1 MAIRTYKT
9 YSQSFSGDTPTLSDY
24 NAFLE
29 KISNDITSSKC
40 GALLIERIKYDSEE
54 FNHYPYHAQSK
65 LDSTNE
71 LYAGSS
77 YVSGCGKSVSDI
89 FVFGFSDEKWCIGLN
104 ILKNDKGT
112 FIQMLPIIPL
122 KICNIIKNNWASL
135 GANKTTPFLTQSLFD
150 CLGASATDTT
160 DQTAA
165 YNRCIRT
172 LNVSNGTIS
181 KDCIYTD
188 GVKSLF
194 MTFET
199 SQSQVSYDF
208 GFNVNSLYIR
218 MPPSGSNYLCFCP
231 LTQEIFP
238 YITNSNLS
246 SYRSRSDL
254 AKATCNSYIS
264 EFMLFYTLNQRAL
277 SYNSSYNEVQN
288 AYNNCMFFNF
298 AARLYSEN
306 SNGGGSYSKLY
317 DANPQKQTY
326 RLAFF
331 APLLSANNVALSP
344 LCDAHSTNLINGYLA
359 LINSSTND
367 TFQSGHIYNISNNY
381 YMSLYTGNHTVLVEV

>member
-29 KISNDITSSKC
+29 KMSTDITSSKC
-40 GALLIERIKYDSEE
+40 GVLLIERIKYDSEE

-104 ILKNDKGT
+104 ILKNNTGT

-122 KICNIIKNNWASL
+122 KICNVIKTNWSSL
-135 GANKTTPFLTQSLFD
+135 GANKTTPFLKQSLFD
-150 CLGASATDTT
+150 CLGASANEYDY
-160 DQTAA
+160 TAT

-172 LNVSNGTIS
+172 LTVGGGAIS
-181 KDCIYTD
+181 INCIYTD

-208 GFNVNSLYIR
+208 GFNRNSLYIR
-218 MPPSGSNYLCFCP
+218 MPVSINYIYCFSP

-238 YITNSNLS
+238 YVTNSNLS
-246 SYRSRSDL
+246 TYKYKSDL
-254 AKATCNSYIS
+254 AKSTSNSYVS
-264 EFMLFYTLNQRAL
+264 EFMLFYLWEQTDLTYSSTYLCVQRAHD
-277 SYNSSYNEVQN
+277 
-288 AYNNCMFFNF
+288 NCMFFNF
-298 AARLYSEN
+298 ASRLYSDAE
-306 SNGGGSYSKLY
+306 SLPGSYSKLY
-317 DANPQKQTY
+317 VSNPQKQAY
-326 RLAFF
+326 KLAFF
-331 APLLSANNVALSP
+331 APLLSANNVALLP
-344 LCDAHSTNLINGYLA
+344 LCDAHSATLTNGYLA

>member
-9 YSQSFSGDTPTLSDY
+9 YTQSFSGDAPTLSDY

-29 KISNDITSSKC
+29 QISNDITSSKC
-40 GALLIERIKYDSEE
+40 GVLLIERIKYNSEE

-65 LDSTNE
+65 LNSANE
-71 LYAGSS
+71 LYVGSS
-77 YVSGCGKSVSDI
+77 NVSGCGKSVSDI

-104 ILKNDKGT
+104 ILKNDKST

-150 CLGASATDTT
+150 CLGATATAT

-165 YNRCIRT
+165 YNRCIRP
-172 LNVSNGTIS
+172 LSVSNGTIS
-181 KDCIYTD
+181 RDCIYTD

-199 SQSQVSYDF
+199 SQSLVSYDF
-208 GFNVNSLYIR
+208 GFNRNSFYIR
-218 MPPSGSNYLCFCP
+218 MPASGNNYLSFCP
-231 LTQEIFP
+231 LTQELFP
-238 YITNSNLS
+238 YITKSDLS
-246 SYRSRSDL
+246 LYRYKSDL
-254 AKATCNSYIS
+254 AIATCNSYIS
-264 EFMLFYTLNQRAL
+264 EFMLFYTFNQRAL
-277 SYNSSYNEVQN
+277 SYDTSYNEVQS

-298 AARLYSEN
+298 AGRLYSEN

-317 DANPQKQTY
+317 DSNPQKQTY
-326 RLAFF
+326 KLAFF
-331 APLLSANNVALSP
+331 APLLNANNVALSP

>member
-1 MAIRTYKT
+1 MTIRTYKT
-9 YSQSFSGDTPTLSDY
+9 YTQSFSGDAPTLSDY

-40 GALLIERIKYDSEE
+40 GVLLIERIKYDSEE

-104 ILKNDKGT
+104 ILKNDKGA

-122 KICNIIKNNWASL
+122 KICNIIKTNWASL

-150 CLGASATDTT
+150 CLGATATAT

-172 LNVSNGTIS
+172 LTIS
-181 KDCIYTD
+181 GGAISINCIYTD

-199 SQSQVSYDF
+199 SQSLVSYDF
-208 GFNVNSLYIR
+208 GFNRNSLYIR
-218 MPPSGSNYLCFCP
+218 MPPNGNNYLCFCP
-231 LTQEIFP
+231 LTQETFP
-238 YITNSNLS
+238 YVTQTDLS
-246 SYRSRSDL
+246 LYKYRSDL
-254 AKATCNSYIS
+254 AIATYNSYIN
-264 EFMLFYTLNQRAL
+264 EFMLFYSWSQTNLNYT
-277 SYNSSYNEVQN
+277 SYNTVQQ
-288 AYNNCMFFNF
+288 AFNNCMFFNF
-298 AARLYSEN
+298 ASRLYSDGVN
-306 SNGGGSYSKLY
+306 SGGSYSKLY
-317 DANPQKQTY
+317 VENPQKQAY
-326 RLAFF
+326 KLAFF
-331 APLLSANNVALSP
+331 APLLSSNNVALLP
-344 LCDAHSTNLINGYLA
+344 LCDAHSPKLTNAYLA

>member
-9 YSQSFSGDTPTLSDY
+9 YTQSFSGDAPTLSDY
-24 NAFLE
+24 NSFLE
-29 KISNDITSSKC
+29 KISTDITSSKC
-40 GALLIERIKYDSEE
+40 GVLLIERIKYDSEE

-104 ILKNDKGT
+104 ILKNNTGT

-122 KICNIIKNNWASL
+122 KICNVIKNNWSSL

-150 CLGASATDTT
+150 CLGASATAT

-165 YNRCIRT
+165 YNRCIRQ
-172 LNVSNGTIS
+172 LSVSNGNIS
-181 KDCIYTD
+181 TNCIYTD

-199 SQSQVSYDF
+199 SQSLVSYDF
-208 GFNVNSLYIR
+208 GFNANSLYIR
-218 MPPSGSNYLCFCP
+218 MPLNGNNYLCFCP
-231 LTQEIFP
+231 LTQETFP
-238 YITNSNLS
+238 YIANSNLS
-246 SYRSRSDL
+246 SYRSRSNV
-254 AKATCNSYIS
+254 AKATYNSYIS
-264 EFMLFYTLNQRAL
+264 EFMLFYNWYQRTL
-277 SYNSSYNEVQN
+277 SYNTSYNEVQS

-298 AARLYSEN
+298 ASRLYSEGA
-306 SNGGGSYSKLY
+306 NGGGSYSKLY
-317 DANPQKQTY
+317 VANPQTQTY
-326 RLAFF
+326 KNPFF
-331 APLLSANNVALSP
+331 APLLSANNVALLP
-344 LCDAHSTNLINGYLA
+344 LCDAHSATLTNGYLA

-381 YMSLYTGNHTVLVEV
+381 YMSLYTGNHTVIVEV

>member
-9 YSQSFSGDTPTLSDY
+9 YTQSFSGDTPTLSDY
-24 NAFLE
+24 NSFLE

-65 LDSTNE
+65 VDSTNE
-71 LYAGSS
+71 LYVGSS

-89 FVFGFSDEKWCIGLN
+89 FVFGFSGEKWCIGLN
-104 ILKNDKGT
+104 ILKNNTGT

-122 KICNIIKNNWASL
+122 KICNVIKNNWASL
-135 GANKTTPFLTQSLFD
+135 EANKTTPFLTQSLFD
-150 CLGASATDTT
+150 CLGTNASET

-172 LNVSNGTIS
+172 LTVGNGTIS

-199 SQSQVSYDF
+199 SQSLVSYDF
-208 GFNVNSLYIR
+208 GFNRNSLYIR
-218 MPPSGSNYLCFCP
+218 MPPSGGNYLCFCP

-238 YITNSNLS
+238 YAAQSDLS
-246 SYRSRSDL
+246 SYKSRSNV
-254 AKATCNSYIS
+254 AIATCNSYIS
-264 EFMLFYTLNQRAL
+264 EFMLFYSWHQRSL
-277 SYNSSYNEVQN
+277 SYNAPYNELQN

-306 SNGGGSYSKLY
+306 SSGGGSYS
-317 DANPQKQTY
+317 
-326 RLAFF
+326 R
-331 APLLSANNVALSP
+331 
-344 LCDAHSTNLINGYLA
+344 
-359 LINSSTND
+359 
-367 TFQSGHIYNISNNY
+367 
-381 YMSLYTGNHTVLVEV
+381 

>member
-9 YSQSFSGDTPTLSDY
+9 YTQSFSGDTPTLSDY

-29 KISNDITSSKC
+29 KISQDITSSKC
-40 GALLIERIKYDSEE
+40 GALLIERIKYNSEE

-104 ILKNDKGT
+104 ILKNDKGA

-122 KICNIIKNNWASL
+122 KICNVIKTNWASL

-150 CLGASATDTT
+150 CLGATANET

-172 LNVSNGTIS
+172 LNVSNGAIS
-181 KDCIYTD
+181 VNCIYTD
-188 GVKSLF
+188 GTKSLF

-199 SQSQVSYDF
+199 SQSLVSYDF
-208 GFNVNSLYIR
+208 GFNRNSFYIR
-218 MPPSGSNYLCFCP
+218 MPSNGSNYLCFCP

-238 YITNSNLS
+238 YTYQTDLS
-246 SYRSRSDL
+246 SYKSRSDV
-254 AKATCNSYIS
+254 AIATCNSYIS
-264 EFMLFYTLNQRAL
+264 EFMLFYTWNQRAL
-277 SYNSSYNEVQN
+277 SYNTSYNEVQS

-306 SNGGGSYSKLY
+306 SSGGGSYSKLY
-317 DANPQKQTY
+317 DSNPQKQSY

-331 APLLSANNVALSP
+331 APLLSSNNVALSP
-344 LCDAHSTNLINGYLA
+344 LCDAHSPTLTNGYLA

-381 YMSLYTGNHTVLVEV
+381 YMSLYTGNQTVLVEV

>member
-29 KISNDITSSKC
+29 QISNDITSSKC
-40 GALLIERIKYDSEE
+40 GVTLIERIKYDSEE
-54 FNHYPYHAQSK
+54 FSHYPYHAKSK
-65 LDSTNE
+65 VDGTNE

-104 ILKNDKGT
+104 ILKNDTRT

-122 KICNIIKNNWASL
+122 KICNVIKNNWASL
-135 GANKTTPFLTQSLFD
+135 EANKTTPFLTQSLFD
-150 CLGASATDTT
+150 CIGATATET

-172 LNVSNGTIS
+172 LTVSGGNIS
-181 KDCIYTD
+181 INCIYTD

-199 SQSQVSYDF
+199 SQSLVSYDF
-208 GFNVNSLYIR
+208 GFNVNSFYIR
-218 MPPSGSNYLCFCP
+218 MPAYGNNTLCFCP
-231 LTQEIFP
+231 LTQEVFP
-238 YITNSNLS
+238 YTFNSDLS
-246 SYRSRSDL
+246 LYKYRS
-254 AKATCNSYIS
+254 ATAIATYNSYVN
-264 EFMLFYTLNQRAL
+264 EFMLFYSWSQTSL
-277 SYNSSYNEVQN
+277 
-288 AYNNCMFFNF
+288 AYNASYIFVQSAHNNSMFFNF
-298 AARLYSEN
+298 ASRLRADNYNVPGNYSN
-306 SNGGGSYSKLY
+306 LY
-317 DANPQKQTY
+317 VSNPQAQAYKQP
-326 RLAFF
+326 FF
-331 APLLSANNVALSP
+331 APLLSANAVALLP
-344 LCDAHSTNLINGYLA
+344 LCDAHSATLTNGYLA
-359 LINSSTND
+359 LINSSTKD

-381 YMSLYTGNHTVLVEV
+381 YMSLYTGNETVLVEV

>member
-9 YSQSFSGDTPTLSDY
+9 YTQSFSGDAPTLSDY

-29 KISNDITSSKC
+29 KISTDITSSKC
-40 GALLIERIKYDSEE
+40 GVLLIERIKYDSEE

-104 ILKNDKGT
+104 ILKNDTST

-122 KICNIIKNNWASL
+122 KICNIIKTNWASL

-150 CLGASATDTT
+150 CLGASATAT

-181 KDCIYTD
+181 INCIYTD

-199 SQSQVSYDF
+199 SQSLVSYDF
-208 GFNVNSLYIR
+208 GFNANSLYIR
-218 MPPSGSNYLCFCP
+218 MPAYGDNTLTFCP
-231 LTQEIFP
+231 LTQEVFP
-238 YITNSNLS
+238 YTFNSDLS
-246 SYRSRSDL
+246 VYKYRSNS
-254 AKATCNSYIS
+254 AIATANSYVS
-264 EFMLFYTLNQRAL
+264 EFMLFYSWSQTSLA
-277 SYNSSYNEVQN
+277 YNGNYIYVQK
-288 AYNNCMFFNF
+288 AHNNCMFFNF
-298 AARLYSEN
+298 ASRLYSEGVN
-306 SNGGGSYSKLY
+306 YVGSYSELY
-317 DANPQKQTY
+317 DSNPQKQTDK
-326 RLAFF
+326 LAFF

-344 LCDAHSTNLINGYLA
+344 LCDAHSTTLTNGYLA

>member
-9 YSQSFSGDTPTLSDY
+9 YTQSFSGDAPTLSDY

-29 KISNDITSSKC
+29 QISNDITSSKC
-40 GALLIERIKYDSEE
+40 GVTLIERIKYDSEE
-54 FNHYPYHAQSK
+54 FNHYPYHAKSK

-89 FVFGFSDEKWCIGLN
+89 FVFGFSNQKWCIGLN

-122 KICNIIKNNWASL
+122 EVCNIIKNNWASL
-135 GANKTTPFLTQSLFD
+135 EANKTTPFLTQSLFD
-150 CLGASATDTT
+150 CLGASATAT

-172 LNVSNGTIS
+172 LTISNGTIS
-181 KDCIYTD
+181 RDCIYTN

-199 SQSQVSYDF
+199 SQSLVSYDF
-208 GFNVNSLYIR
+208 GFNVNSFYIR
-218 MPPSGSNYLCFCP
+218 MPLNGSNYLYFCP
-231 LTQEIFP
+231 LTQEVFP
-238 YITNSNLS
+238 YTFNSDLS
-246 SYRSRSDL
+246 VYKYRSNS
-254 AKATCNSYIS
+254 AIATANSYIS
-264 EFMLFYTLNQRAL
+264 EFMLFYSWQQTNLIYNQ
-277 SYNSSYNEVQN
+277 SYSDIQR

-298 AARLYSEN
+298 ASRLRADAWN
-306 SNGGGSYSKLY
+306 SSASYSNLEVS
-317 DANPQKQTY
+317 NPQTQAYKNP
-326 RLAFF
+326 FF
-331 APLLSANNVALSP
+331 APLLSANAVALLP
-344 LCDAHSTNLINGYLA
+344 LCDSHSATLTNGYLA
-359 LINSSTND
+359 LINSSTKD

-381 YMSLYTGNHTVLVEV
+381 YMSLYTGNETVLVEV

>member
-1 MAIRTYKT
+1 MTIRTYKT
-9 YSQSFSGDTPTLSDY
+9 YTQSFSGDAPTLSDY
-24 NAFLE
+24 NSFLE
-29 KISNDITSSKC
+29 KISTDITSSKC
-40 GALLIERIKYDSEE
+40 GVLLIERIKYDSEE

-104 ILKNDKGT
+104 ILKNNTGT

-122 KICNIIKNNWASL
+122 KVCNVIKTNWASL

-150 CLGASATDTT
+150 CLGETATVT
-160 DQTAA
+160 DPTAA

-172 LNVSNGTIS
+172 LTVGGGAIS
-181 KDCIYTD
+181 KNCIYTN

-208 GFNVNSLYIR
+208 GFNRNSLYIR
-218 MPPSGSNYLCFCP
+218 MPPNGSNYLCFCP
-231 LTQEIFP
+231 LTQETFP
-238 YITNSNLS
+238 YIVQSDLS
-246 SYRSRSDL
+246 LYRSRSDL
-254 AKATCNSYIS
+254 AIATYNSYIS
-264 EFMLFYTLNQRAL
+264 EFMLFYTYNQRSL
-277 SYNSSYNEVQN
+277 SYTSYNEVQN
-288 AYNNCMFFNF
+288 AFNNCMFFNF
-298 AARLYSEN
+298 ASRLYSDVVN
-306 SNGGGSYSKLY
+306 AGGSYSKLY
-317 DANPQKQTY
+317 VANPQKEAY
-326 RLAFF
+326 KLAFF
-331 APLLSANNVALSP
+331 APLLSSNNVALLP
-344 LCDAHSTNLINGYLA
+344 LCDAHSATLINGYLA

>member
-1 MAIRTYKT
+1 MTIRTYKT
-9 YSQSFSGDTPTLSDY
+9 YTQSFSGDAPTLSDY
-24 NAFLE
+24 NSFLE
-29 KISNDITSSKC
+29 KISTDITSSKC
-40 GALLIERIKYDSEE
+40 GVSLIERIKHDSEE

-104 ILKNDKGT
+104 ILKNNTGT

-122 KICNIIKNNWASL
+122 KICNVIKTNWASL

-150 CLGASATDTT
+150 CLGATATATN
-160 DQTAA
+160 QTAA
-165 YNRCIRT
+165 YNRCIRQLT
-172 LNVSNGTIS
+172 VSGGAIS
-181 KDCIYTD
+181 INCIYTD

-199 SQSQVSYDF
+199 SQSLVSYDF
-208 GFNVNSLYIR
+208 GFNRNSLYIR

-231 LTQEIFP
+231 LTQETFP
-238 YITNSNLS
+238 YVAQTDLS
-246 SYRSRSDL
+246 LYRSRSDL
-254 AKATCNSYIS
+254 AIATANSYIS
-264 EFMLFYTLNQRAL
+264 EFMLFYTYNQGEFSYM
-277 SYNSSYNEVQN
+277 SYNWVQY

-298 AARLYSEN
+298 ASRLHGDNFGS
-306 SNGGGSYSKLY
+306 GGSYSKL
-317 DANPQKQTY
+317 DVSNPQKQDY
-326 RLAFF
+326 KLAFF
-331 APLLSANNVALSP
+331 APLLSSNNVALLP
-344 LCDAHSTNLINGYLA
+344 LCDAHSATLINGYLA

-381 YMSLYTGNHTVLVEV
+381 YMSLYTGNHTVMVEV

>member
-9 YSQSFSGDTPTLSDY
+9 YTQSFSGDAPTLSDY

-29 KISNDITSSKC
+29 QISNDITSSKC
-40 GALLIERIKYDSEE
+40 GVTLIERIKYDSEE
-54 FNHYPYHAQSK
+54 FNHYPYHAKSK

-89 FVFGFSDEKWCIGLN
+89 FVFGFSNQKWCIGLN
-104 ILKNDKGT
+104 ILKNDNNT

-122 KICNIIKNNWASL
+122 EVCNIIKNNWSSL

-150 CLGASATDTT
+150 CLGASATAT

-172 LNVSNGTIS
+172 LTISNGTIS
-181 KDCIYTD
+181 RDCIYTN

-199 SQSQVSYDF
+199 SQSLVSYDF
-208 GFNVNSLYIR
+208 GFNVNSFYIR
-218 MPPSGSNYLCFCP
+218 MPANGDRTNCFCP
-231 LTQEIFP
+231 LTQEVFP
-238 YITNSNLS
+238 YTFNSDLS
-246 SYRSRSDL
+246 VYKYRSNS
-254 AKATCNSYIS
+254 AIATANSYVS
-264 EFMLFYTLNQRAL
+264 EFMLFYSWQQTTLA
-277 SYNSSYNEVQN
+277 YNDNYIYVQN
-288 AYNNCMFFNF
+288 ANNNCMFFNF
-298 AARLYSEN
+298 ASRLHVDPKNYPGNYSNLEV
-306 SNGGGSYSKLY
+306 S
-317 DANPQKQTY
+317 NPQTQSYKNP
-326 RLAFF
+326 FF
-331 APLLSANNVALSP
+331 APLLSANNVALLP
-344 LCDAHSTNLINGYLA
+344 LCDSHSATLTNGYLA
-359 LINSSTND
+359 LINSSTKD

-381 YMSLYTGNHTVLVEV
+381 YMSLYTGNETVLVEV

>member
-9 YSQSFSGDTPTLSDY
+9 YSQSFSGDAPTLSDY

-40 GALLIERIKYDSEE
+40 GVLLIERIKYDSEE

-104 ILKNDKGT
+104 ILKNSNYT

-122 KICNIIKNNWASL
+122 KICNVIKTNWSSL

-150 CLGASATDTT
+150 CLGVSATAT

-165 YNRCIRT
+165 YNRCIRQLT
-172 LNVSNGTIS
+172 VGGGAIS
-181 KDCIYTD
+181 TNCIYTN

-199 SQSQVSYDF
+199 SQSQVSYDV
-208 GFNVNSLYIR
+208 GFNRNSLYIR
-218 MPPSGSNYLCFCP
+218 MATSGSNYLCFCP

-238 YITNSNLS
+238 YIVQSDLS
-246 SYRSRSDL
+246 LYRSRSDL
-254 AKATCNSYIS
+254 AIATYNSYIN
-264 EFMLFYTLNQRAL
+264 EFMLFYTWSQTNLN
-277 SYNSSYNEVQN
+277 YTSSNTVQN
-288 AYNNCMFFNF
+288 AFNNCMFFNF
-298 AARLYSEN
+298 ASRLYSDGM
-306 SNGGGSYSKLY
+306 SAGGSYSKLY
-317 DANPQKQTY
+317 VANPHKQAY
-326 RLAFF
+326 KLAFF
-331 APLLSANNVALSP
+331 APLLSSNNVASLP
-344 LCDAHSTNLINGYLA
+344 LCDAHSTTLTNGYLA

>member
-24 NAFLE
+24 NAFLQQ
-29 KISNDITSSKC
+29 ISNDITSSKC
-40 GALLIERIKYDSEE
+40 GVQLIERIKYDSEE

-65 LDSTNE
+65 VDSTNE

-77 YVSGCGKSVSDI
+77 YVAGCGKSVSDI

-104 ILKNDKGT
+104 ILKNDERT

-122 KICNIIKNNWASL
+122 KICNVIKNNWASL

-150 CLGASATDTT
+150 CLGATATATDN
-160 DQTAA
+160 TAA

-172 LNVSNGTIS
+172 LSVSNGTIS
-181 KDCIYTD
+181 INCIYTN

-199 SQSQVSYDF
+199 SQSLVSYDF
-208 GFNVNSLYIR
+208 GFNRNSLYIR

-231 LTQEIFP
+231 LTQEPFP

-246 SYRSRSDL
+246 SYKSRSNV
-254 AKATCNSYIS
+254 AIATCNSYIS
-264 EFMLFYTLNQRAL
+264 EFMLFYTYNQRTL

-298 AARLYSEN
+298 ASRLYADSH
-306 SNGGGSYSKLY
+306 SSSGSYSKLEVS
-317 DANPQKQTY
+317 NPQAQAYKNP
-326 RLAFF
+326 FF
-331 APLLSANNVALSP
+331 APLLSSNAVALLP
-344 LCDAHSTNLINGYLA
+344 LCDAHSSTLTNGYLA

-381 YMSLYTGNHTVLVEV
+381 YMSLYTGNHTVLLEV

>member
-1 MAIRTYKT
+1 MTIRTYKT
-9 YSQSFSGDTPTLSDY
+9 YNQSFSGDAPTLSDY

-29 KISNDITSSKC
+29 QISNDIASSKC
-40 GALLIERIKYDSEE
+40 GVLLIERIKYDSEE

-77 YVSGCGKSVSDI
+77 NVSGCGKSVSDI
-89 FVFGFSDEKWCIGLN
+89 FVFGFSNEKWCIGLN

-122 KICNIIKNNWASL
+122 KICNIIKNNWDSL

-150 CLGASATDTT
+150 CIGASATAT

-165 YNRCIRT
+165 YNRCIRQ
-172 LNVSNGTIS
+172 LSVSNGTIS
-181 KDCIYTD
+181 VNCIYTD

-199 SQSQVSYDF
+199 SQSLVSYDF
-208 GFNVNSLYIR
+208 GFNANSLYIR
-218 MPPSGSNYLCFCP
+218 MPSSGSNYLCFCP
-231 LTQEIFP
+231 LTQELFP
-238 YITNSNLS
+238 YLAQSDLS

-254 AKATCNSYIS
+254 AKATSNSYIS
-264 EFMLFYTLNQRAL
+264 EFMLFYTYNQRSL
-277 SYNSSYNEVQN
+277 SYNTSYNEVQN

-298 AARLYSEN
+298 ASRLYSEGAN
-306 SNGGGSYSKLY
+306 SGGSYSKL
-317 DANPQKQTY
+317 DASNPQTQVYKLQ
-326 RLAFF
+326 FF
-331 APLLSANNVALSP
+331 APLLSANAVALLP
-344 LCDAHSTNLINGYLA
+344 LCDAHSPKLTNGYLA

-381 YMSLYTGNHTVLVEV
+381 YMSLYTGNYTVLVEV

>member
-1 MAIRTYKT
+1 MTIRTYKT
-9 YSQSFSGDTPTLSDY
+9 YSQSFSGDTPTLNDY

-29 KISNDITSSKC
+29 KISTDITSSKC
-40 GALLIERIKYDSEE
+40 GVLLIERIKYDSEE

-71 LYAGSS
+71 LYVGSS

-104 ILKNDKGT
+104 ILKNNTGA

-122 KICNIIKNNWASL
+122 KICNVIKNNWASL

-150 CLGASATDTT
+150 CLGANASET

-172 LNVSNGTIS
+172 LTVSNGTIS
-181 KDCIYTD
+181 RDCIYTD

-199 SQSQVSYDF
+199 SQSLVSYDF

-218 MPPSGSNYLCFCP
+218 MPMSGNNTLCFCP
-231 LTQEIFP
+231 LTQEVFP
-238 YITNSNLS
+238 YVFNSDLR
-246 SYRSRSDL
+246 SYKSRSNV
-254 AKATCNSYIS
+254 AIATCNSYIS

-277 SYNSSYNEVQN
+277 SYNPSYNEVQS

-298 AARLYSEN
+298 ASRLYSEGANN
-306 SNGGGSYSKLY
+306 SGSFSKLY
-317 DANPQKQTY
+317 ASNPQTQTY
-326 RLAFF
+326 KLAFF

-367 TFQSGHIYNISNNY
+367 TFQSGHVYNISNNY

>member
-9 YSQSFSGDTPTLSDY
+9 YTQSFSGDAPTLSDY

-29 KISNDITSSKC
+29 QISNDITSSKC
-40 GALLIERIKYDSEE
+40 GVQLIERIQYDSEE
-54 FNHYPYHAQSK
+54 FNHYPYHAKSK
-65 LDSTNE
+65 LDSANE

-104 ILKNDKGT
+104 ILKNDTKT

-122 KICNIIKNNWASL
+122 EVCNIIKNNRSSL

-150 CLGASATDTT
+150 CLGASATET

-172 LNVSNGTIS
+172 LTVSGGTIS
-181 KDCIYTD
+181 TNCIYTN

-199 SQSQVSYDF
+199 SQSLVSYDF
-208 GFNVNSLYIR
+208 GFNVNSFYIR
-218 MPPSGSNYLCFCP
+218 MPTSGDNKFCFCP
-231 LTQEIFP
+231 LTQEVFP
-238 YITNSNLS
+238 YTFNSDLS
-246 SYRSRSDL
+246 SYKSRSNV
-254 AKATCNSYIS
+254 AIATCNSYIS
-264 EFMLFYTLNQRAL
+264 EFMLFYKLNQRTL

-288 AYNNCMFFNF
+288 AYNNCIFFNF
-298 AARLYSEN
+298 ASRLRADAYNQVGNYSNLEVP
-306 SNGGGSYSKLY
+306 
-317 DANPQKQTY
+317 NPQTQNYKNP
-326 RLAFF
+326 FF
-331 APLLSANNVALSP
+331 APLLSANNVALLP
-344 LCDAHSTNLINGYLA
+344 LCDAHSPKLTNGYLA
-359 LINSSTND
+359 LINSSTKD

-381 YMSLYTGNHTVLVEV
+381 YMSLYTGNETVFVEV

>member
-9 YSQSFSGDTPTLSDY
+9 YSQSFSGDTPTLTDY

-29 KISNDITSSKC
+29 QISTDITSSKC
-40 GALLIERIKYDSEE
+40 GVQLIERIKYNSEE
-54 FNHYPYHAQSK
+54 FNYYPYHAKSK
-65 LDSTNE
+65 LDSANE

-89 FVFGFSDEKWCIGLN
+89 FVFGFSHQKWCIGLN
-104 ILKNDKGT
+104 ILKNDVGT

-122 KICNIIKNNWASL
+122 EVCNIIKNNWASL
-135 GANKTTPFLTQSLFD
+135 GANKATPFLTQSLFD
-150 CLGASATDTT
+150 CLGATATAT

-172 LNVSNGTIS
+172 LNVGGGAIS
-181 KDCIYTD
+181 VNCIYTD

-199 SQSQVSYDF
+199 SQSLVSYDF
-208 GFNVNSLYIR
+208 GFNANSFYIR
-218 MPPSGSNYLCFCP
+218 MPLNGPNYLYFCP
-231 LTQEIFP
+231 LTQEPFP
-238 YITNSNLS
+238 YTFASNLS
-246 SYRSRSDL
+246 SYKYNSNSAR
-254 AKATCNSYIS
+254 ATANSYVS
-264 EFMLFYTLNQRAL
+264 EFMLFYTWQQTNLAYNQ
-277 SYNSSYNEVQN
+277 SYAYVQS

-298 AARLYSEN
+298 ASRLRADGWN
-306 SNGGGSYSKLY
+306 SSASYSFLEVS
-317 DANPQKQTY
+317 NPQTQTY
-326 RLAFF
+326 KNPFF
-331 APLLSANNVALSP
+331 APLLSANNVALLP
-344 LCDAHSTNLINGYLA
+344 LCDAHSATLTNGYLA

-381 YMSLYTGNHTVLVEV
+381 YMSLYTGNETVLVEV

>member
-9 YSQSFSGDTPTLSDY
+9 YSQSFSGDAPTLSDY

-29 KISNDITSSKC
+29 QISNDITSSKC
-40 GALLIERIKYDSEE
+40 GVTLIERIAYDSEE

-104 ILKNDKGT
+104 ILKNDKRT

-122 KICNIIKNNWASL
+122 KICNVIKNNWASL

-150 CLGASATDTT
+150 CLGATATAT

-172 LNVSNGTIS
+172 LTISNGTIS

-199 SQSQVSYDF
+199 SQSLVSYDF
-208 GFNVNSLYIR
+208 GFNKNSFYIR
-218 MPPSGSNYLCFCP
+218 MPPSGSNYLYFCS
-231 LTQEIFP
+231 LTQETFP
-238 YITNSNLS
+238 YTFNSDLS
-246 SYRSRSDL
+246 SYRSRSNL

-264 EFMLFYTLNQRAL
+264 EFMLFYNLNQRAL
-277 SYNSSYNEVQN
+277 SYSSSYNEVQN

-298 AARLYSEN
+298 ASRLCADSYN
-306 SNGGGSYSKLY
+306 ANGSYSFLEV
-317 DANPQKQTY
+317 ANPQTQPY
-326 RLAFF
+326 RQPFF
-331 APLLSANNVALSP
+331 APLLVANAVALLP

-381 YMSLYTGNHTVLVEV
+381 YMSLYTGNETVLVEV

>member
-29 KISNDITSSKC
+29 QISDDITRSKC
-40 GALLIERIKYDSEE
+40 GVQLIERIQYNSEE

-89 FVFGFSDEKWCIGLN
+89 FVLGFSDEKWCIGLN

-112 FIQMLPIIPL
+112 FIQMLPIIPI
-122 KICNIIKNNWASL
+122 KICNVIKTNWASL

-150 CLGASATDTT
+150 CLGEYDDDATIRS
-160 DQTAA
+160 Q
-165 YNRCIRT
+165 YNRNIKR
-172 LNVSNGTIS
+172 LRVVNNAIS
-181 KDCIYTD
+181 VDCIYTD
-188 GVKSLF
+188 GSKSLYL
-194 MTFET
+194 TFDS
-199 SQSQVSYDF
+199 SQSQFSLDI
-208 GFNVNSLYIR
+208 GFNTNIFYIR
-218 MPPSGSNYLCFCP
+218 MSLGDDSTKNAYSYI
-231 LTQEIFP
+231 TQEKFP
-238 YITNSNLS
+238 YDGETNLS
-246 SYRSRSDL
+246 LFRVIDQAARIN
-254 AKATCNSYIS
+254 ANSYVS
-264 EFMLFYTLNQRAL
+264 EFMLTYKWEQQPFYYTDEITTQHWRNSFMFFSFASKLNADNIYSQFPTAL
-277 SYNSSYNEVQN
+277 PSQNPASSSY
-288 AYNNCMFFNF
+288 
-298 AARLYSEN
+298 
-306 SNGGGSYSKLY
+306 KL
-317 DANPQKQTY
+317 P
-326 RLAFF
+326 FF
-331 APLLSANNVALSP
+331 APLIKGKQVAFLD
-344 LCDAHSTNLINGYLA
+344 LYDAHSVRSKVGYLA

>member
-9 YSQSFSGDTPTLSDY
+9 YSQSFSGDAPTLSDY

-40 GALLIERIKYDSEE
+40 GVLLIERIKYNSEE

-65 LDSTNE
+65 LDSSNE

-104 ILKNDKGT
+104 ILKNNTGT

-122 KICNIIKNNWASL
+122 KICNVIKTNWSSL

-150 CLGASATDTT
+150 CLGASATAT
-160 DQTAA
+160 DYTAA
-165 YNRCIRT
+165 YNRCIRQLT
-172 LNVSNGTIS
+172 ISGGAIS

-188 GVKSLF
+188 GTKSLF

-199 SQSQVSYDF
+199 SQSLISYDF
-208 GFNVNSLYIR
+208 GFNANSLYIR
-218 MPPSGSNYLCFCP
+218 MPVSTNNYCFCP
-231 LTQEIFP
+231 LTQEVFP
-238 YITNSNLS
+238 YVVQSNLS
-246 SYRSRSDL
+246 SYKYKSDL
-254 AKATCNSYIS
+254 AIATYNSYVS
-264 EFMLFYTLNQRAL
+264 EFMLFYSWVQTELTYYGAYNYVQRAM
-277 SYNSSYNEVQN
+277 
-288 AYNNCMFFNF
+288 NNCMFFNF
-298 AARLYSEN
+298 ASRLYSDSAN
-306 SNGGGSYSKLY
+306 SGGSYSKLY
-317 DANPQKQTY
+317 DSNPQKQSY
-326 RLAFF
+326 KLAFF
-331 APLLSANNVALSP
+331 APLLSANKVALLP
-344 LCDAHSTNLINGYLA
+344 LCDAHSPTLTNGYLA

-367 TFQSGHIYNISNNY
+367 TFQSGHIYNISDNY

>member
-9 YSQSFSGDTPTLSDY
+9 YTQSFSGDAPTLSDY

-71 LYAGSS
+71 LYVGSS
-77 YVSGCGKSVSDI
+77 NVSGCGKSVSDI

-104 ILKNDKGT
+104 ILKNDKGA

-122 KICNIIKNNWASL
+122 KICNVIKINWASL

-150 CLGASATDTT
+150 CLGASATET

-165 YNRCIRT
+165 YNRCIRQLT
-172 LNVSNGTIS
+172 VSNGTIS
-181 KDCIYTD
+181 KYCIYTN

-194 MTFET
+194 ITFET
-199 SQSQVSYDF
+199 SQSLVSYDF
-208 GFNVNSLYIR
+208 GFNANSLYIR
-218 MPPSGSNYLCFCP
+218 MPPNGSNYLCFCP
-231 LTQEIFP
+231 LTQELFP
-238 YITNSNLS
+238 YVAQSNLS
-246 SYRSRSDL
+246 LYRSRSDL

-264 EFMLFYTLNQRAL
+264 EFMLFYSWYQRSL
-277 SYNSSYNEVQN
+277 SYNASYNEVQS

-298 AARLYSEN
+298 ASRLYSD
-306 SNGGGSYSKLY
+306 SMTSIGSYSKLY
-317 DANPQKQTY
+317 DANPQKQVY
-326 RLAFF
+326 KLAFF
-331 APLLSANNVALSP
+331 APLVSANNVALLP
-344 LCDAHSTNLINGYLA
+344 LCDAHSTTLINSYLA

-381 YMSLYTGNHTVLVEV
+381 YMSLYTGNHTVLVEI

>member
-9 YSQSFSGDTPTLSDY
+9 YTQSFSGDAPTLSDY

-40 GALLIERIKYDSEE
+40 GVLLIERIKYDSEE

-104 ILKNDKGT
+104 ILKNNTGT

-122 KICNIIKNNWASL
+122 KICNVIKTNWASL

-150 CLGASATDTT
+150 CLGATATVT
-160 DQTAA
+160 DPTAA
-165 YNRCIRT
+165 YNRCIRA
-172 LNVSNGTIS
+172 LTIS
-181 KDCIYTD
+181 GGAISINCIYTD

-199 SQSQVSYDF
+199 SQSLVSYDF
-208 GFNVNSLYIR
+208 GFNRNSLYIR
-218 MPPSGSNYLCFCP
+218 MPQNGSNYLCFCP
-231 LTQEIFP
+231 LTQETFP
-238 YITNSNLS
+238 YIVQSDLS
-246 SYRSRSDL
+246 LYRSRSDL
-254 AKATCNSYIS
+254 AIATYNSYIS
-264 EFMLFYTLNQRAL
+264 EFMLFYKYTQRSL
-277 SYNSSYNEVQN
+277 SYTSYNEVQN

-298 AARLYSEN
+298 ASRLYGDNFGS
-306 SNGGGSYSKLY
+306 GGSYSKL
-317 DANPQKQTY
+317 DVSNPQKQQY
-326 RLAFF
+326 KLPFF
-331 APLLSANNVALSP
+331 APLLSSNNVALLP
-344 LCDAHSTNLINGYLA
+344 LCDAHSTKLINGYLA

>member
-9 YSQSFSGDTPTLSDY
+9 YTQSFSGDAPTLSDY
-24 NAFLE
+24 NSFLE
-29 KISNDITSSKC
+29 KISTDITSSKC
-40 GALLIERIKYDSEE
+40 GALLIERIKYNSEE

-65 LDSTNE
+65 VDSTNE

-77 YVSGCGKSVSDI
+77 YVSGCGKSVSDV

-104 ILKNDKGT
+104 ILKNDNGT

-122 KICNIIKNNWASL
+122 KVCNIIKINWASL

-150 CLGASATDTT
+150 CLGSTATET

-165 YNRCIRT
+165 YNRCIRQ

-181 KDCIYTD
+181 KDCIYTN
-188 GVKSLF
+188 GTKSLF

-208 GFNVNSLYIR
+208 GFNANSFYIR
-218 MPPSGSNYLCFCP
+218 MPTSGSNNLCFCP
-231 LTQEIFP
+231 LTQETFP
-238 YITNSNLS
+238 YVTNSNLS
-246 SYRSRSDL
+246 SYKYNSND
-254 AKATCNSYIS
+254 AKATFNSYIS
-264 EFMLFYTLNQRAL
+264 EFMLFDSWRQTNL
-277 SYNSSYNEVQN
+277 SYASGTNVQSARN
-288 AYNNCMFFNF
+288 DCMFFNF
-298 AARLYSEN
+298 ASRLYIEGVN
-306 SNGGGSYSKLY
+306 SSGSYSKLEVS
-317 DANPQKQTY
+317 NPQTQNYKNP
-326 RLAFF
+326 FF
-331 APLLSANNVALSP
+331 APLASANKVALLP
-344 LCDAHSTNLINGYLA
+344 LCDTHSTTLTNGYLA

-381 YMSLYTGNHTVLVEV
+381 YMSLYTGNQTVLVEV

>member
-9 YSQSFSGDTPTLSDY
+9 YTQSFSGDAPTLSDY

-40 GALLIERIKYDSEE
+40 GVSLIERIKYDSEE

-65 LDSTNE
+65 LDGTNE

-89 FVFGFSDEKWCIGLN
+89 FVFGFSDGKWCIGLN
-104 ILKNDKGT
+104 ILKNNNAT

-122 KICNIIKNNWASL
+122 KICNIIKTNWASL

-150 CLGASATDTT
+150 CLGASANEYDY
-160 DQTAA
+160 TAT

-181 KDCIYTD
+181 TNCIYTN
-188 GVKSLF
+188 GTKSLF

-199 SQSQVSYDF
+199 SQSLVSYDF
-208 GFNVNSLYIR
+208 GFNVNSFYIR
-218 MPPSGSNYLCFCP
+218 MPFAERSQFCFCP
-231 LTQEIFP
+231 LTQELFP
-238 YITNSNLS
+238 YTFNSDLS
-246 SYRSRSDL
+246 SYKYKSN
-254 AKATCNSYIS
+254 AAQAIANSYIS
-264 EFMLFYTLNQRAL
+264 EFMLFYAWEQTELTYYATYISVQR
-277 SYNSSYNEVQN
+277 SM
-288 AYNNCMFFNF
+288 NNCMFFNF
-298 AARLYSEN
+298 ASRLYAEAHN
-306 SNGGGSYSKLY
+306 SVGSYSNLEVP
-317 DANPQKQTY
+317 NPQTDAYKNP
-326 RLAFF
+326 FF
-331 APLLSANNVALSP
+331 APLLSANAVALLP
-344 LCDAHSTNLINGYLA
+344 LCDAHSTTLINGYLA
-359 LINSSTND
+359 LINSSTKD

-381 YMSLYTGNHTVLVEV
+381 YMSLYTGNQTVLVEV